1 MKFKKLGNTD
11 LKISTICL
19 GTMTWGEQN
28 NQKEAFEQM
37 DYALESGV
45 NFFDTAELYSIPP
58 KEKTYGKTEEIIGN
72 WFKEKKNRDK
82 IILATKISGPG
93 LSWIRSGGLQ
103 YTKKNIEDAINDSLK
118 RLRTDFIDLYQ
129 LHWPERKTNYFGKLS
144 YDHDNKEKEDEWND
158 FKSILEILKNF
169 IKQGKIRYI
178 GVSNETAWGLSKFLE
193 ISKIYQLPKIMSV
206 QNPYNLLNRT
216 YEIGLAEISIREK
229 SGLLAYSP
237 LAFGFLSGKYR
248 NDNLPDKSRMKLFG
262 DFFPRYKS
270 INSAKAIEEYYKI
283 AKKNNLSLTQ
293 MSLAFV
299 NSRSFLTSNI
309 IGATN
314 MEQLKEN
321 IGSIDI
327 KLDNE
332 IIKEIN
338 SIHKNN
344 PNPAP

>member
-1 MKFKKLGNTD
+1 MIFKKIGNTD
-11 LKISTICL
+11 LKVSIICL

-28 NQKEAFEQM
+28 SQKEAFEQM
-37 DYALESGV
+37 DYAQERGI

-72 WFKEKKNRDK
+72 WFIEKKNRDK

-93 LSWIRSGGLQ
+93 PSWIRGGGLQ
-103 YTKKNIEDAINDSLK
+103 YTKKSMEKAIDDSLK

-129 LHWPERKTNYFGKLS
+129 LHWPERKTNYFGKLG
-144 YDHDNKEKEDEWND
+144 YDHDNKEDKWND
-158 FKSILEILKNF
+158 FKSILEILKKF
-169 IKQGKIRYI
+169 IEQGKIRYI
-178 GVSNETAWGLSKFLE
+178 GLSNETAWGLSKFLE
-193 ISKIYQLPKIMSV
+193 ISKTFKLPKMMSV

-216 YEIGLAEISIREK
+216 YEVGLAEISVREK

-248 NDNLPDKSRMKLFG
+248 NNNLPDKSRMKLFG

-270 INSAKAIEEYYKI
+270 INSTKAIEEYYNI

-314 MEQLKEN
+314 IEQLKEN

-327 KLDNE
+327 KLNNE

>member
-1 MKFKKLGNTD
+1 MKFKKIGNTD
-11 LKISTICL
+11 LKVSTICL

-37 DYALESGV
+37 DYAKESGV

-93 LSWIRSGGLQ
+93 PSWIRNGGLQ
-103 YTKKNIEDAINDSLK
+103 YTKKSLEKAINDSLK

-129 LHWPERKTNYFGKLS
+129 LHWPERKTNYFGKLG
-144 YDHDNKEKEDEWND
+144 YDHDNKEDKWND
-158 FKSILEILKNF
+158 FKSILEILKKF
-169 IKQGKIRYI
+169 IEQGKIRYI
-178 GVSNETAWGLSKFLE
+178 GLSNETAWGLSKFLE
-193 ISKIYQLPKIMSV
+193 ISKIFKLPKMMSV

-216 YEIGLAEISIREK
+216 YEIGLAEISVREK

-248 NDNLPDKSRMKLFG
+248 NNNLPDGSRMKLFG

-270 INSAKAIEEYYKI
+270 ISSTKAIEEYYKI

-309 IGATN
+309 F
-314 MEQLKEN
+314 
-321 IGSIDI
+321 S
-327 KLDNE
+327 
-332 IIKEIN
+332 
-338 SIHKNN
+338 
-344 PNPAP
+344 